1 MFLSARSSA
10 ETPAACSADP
20 EAVTPEREPTAPL
33 NGTAQREGGSADDR
47 AQGRSLRDS
56 PSTAERHG
64 LSQSL
69 ISAPRRSGAEGEGAD
84 GRSWCKSPPGGIEE
98 RDDPSGLI
106 HDLFGSW
113 GRGGA
118 RPCTTERRPVREA
131 RPSPADRGN
140 RDDPPVPDRVR
151 SDPIRSTPRG
161 GVGNGTI
168 RRPWHDRRWR
178 RSSNLAR
185 RAPPFEAAFVISGRS
200 RPPNGS

>member
-69 ISAPRRSGAEGEGAD
+69 TSAPRRSGVSVSRSATLVAPLLTRAGRHAKMTAVPPPVDSALLRGAPGGAEPRERLHRRGSERRDLDAAGPLDVGARD
-84 GRSWCKSPPGGIEE
+84 GVGGRRPARPHAGRASAGAGTPPGHG
-98 RDDPSGLI
+98 
-106 HDLFGSW
+106 
-113 GRGGA
+113 GRAGRPGA
-118 RPCTTERRPVREA
+118 CAGYQR
-131 RPSPADRGN
+131 
-140 RDDPPVPDRVR
+140 
-151 SDPIRSTPRG
+151 
-161 GVGNGTI
+161 
-168 RRPWHDRRWR
+168 
-178 RSSNLAR
+178 
-185 RAPPFEAAFVISGRS
+185 
-200 RPPNGS
+200 